1 LRRPSGATSV
11 YLEKPNV
18 RCGYFKAVLKL
29 SAVGRAGIL
38 SAILSS
44 FTTSFVLAILSGFL
58 LLLAFPTFDLGWLAW
73 VGLVPL
79 FIAIS
84 GRSAKSAFLLSYLCG
99 MVFVSGVYRW
109 VLEAP
114 GYHLY
119 HHAIAAV
126 CFGLY
131 FGLFGGI
138 VNLLSRRLGAAWAH
152 LAMPFGWVAMEFVKS
167 NLFFLAL
174 PFPILAHS
182 QYPYLKLIQITSLTG
197 TYGLSFLIVLFNSA
211 LVALILRSIHGT
223 VPHGEVSGVP
233 SRRGTFDLVLLTVT
247 LLGVVLFYGHLVL
260 PQGPISGKSLAVSV
274 VQGNIDREI
283 KEDPRKH
290 ATFIMQK
297 YSELTE
303 RASMDR
309 PELIVWPEAATPGL
323 VLKNVYILN
332 QMVMIA
338 RRANTHFL
346 IGSSEYPKFTTEKF
360 DPKKIG
366 NTALFFSPHGR
377 VLGQYLKIRL
387 IPFAE
392 YIPYQ
397 GTIPWPE
404 FIVSGNKKISDVP
417 GQEYK
422 LFDLDGTKFGTVICS
437 ECTFPDLFRRFVK
450 KGAAFMVNITNEGWF
465 GETALRQKVAASVF
479 RAVENR
485 IFLVRA
491 TNTGISCFIDPY
503 GRITGRV
510 QKDEKDTLV
519 EGYLTRPVYLSVE
532 RTFYTRYG
540 DLFPY
545 LCLMVSVV
553 MIGASWW
560 RVKR

>member
-1 LRRPSGATSV
+1 LLRSSGATSV

-18 RCGYFKAVLKL
+18 RCGYFKAVSKL

-73 VGLVPL
+73 VGLVL
-79 FIAIS
+79 FFIAIS
-84 GRSAKSAFLLSYLCG
+84 SRSAKSAIFLSY
-99 MVFVSGVYRW
+99 VFGIVFMTGLYRW
-109 VLEAP
+109 IFEAP

-119 HHAIAAV
+119 HHAILMV

-138 VNLLSRRLGAAWAH
+138 ANLISRTLGAAWAH

-167 NLFFLAL
+167 NLSFVAL

-182 QYPYLKLIQITSLTG
+182 QYPYINLIQITSLTG
-197 TYGLSFLIVLFNSA
+197 TYFLSFLIVLFNSA
-211 LVALILRSIHGT
+211 LAAIILRSLYRSTAHGK
-223 VPHGEVSGVP
+223 VSGIP
-233 SRRGTFDLVLLTVT
+233 SRRGTFGLVLLSVT
-247 LLGVVLFYGHLVL
+247 LLALVLIHGYFVL
-260 PQGPISGKSLAVSV
+260 PQRPMSGRSLTVSV
-274 VQGNIDREI
+274 VQGNIDRE
-283 KEDPRKH
+283 KKKDPRKH

-303 RASMDR
+303 KASLDR

-323 VLKNVYILN
+323 ILKNSYILN

-338 RRANTHFL
+338 RRENTHFL

-366 NTALFFSPHGR
+366 NTALFFSPQGR

-392 YIPYQ
+392 YIPYRES
-397 GTIPWPE
+397 IPWPE
-404 FIVSGNKKISDVP
+404 FIVPRNKASDVP
-417 GQEYK
+417 GQEYT
-422 LFDLDGTKFGTVICS
+422 LFDLDGTKFGAVICS

-465 GETALRQKVAASVF
+465 GETALHQKVAASVF

-519 EGYLTRPVYLSVE
+519 EGYLTRPVYLSDE
-532 RTFYTRYG
+532 ITFYTRYG
-540 DLFPY
+540 DLFAY
-545 LCLMVSVV
+545 LCLLVSAG
-553 MIGASWW
+553 MIGALLW
-560 RVKR
+560 RVNR